1 LIQPNILPQELSLQR
16 EAVTKELLSDNN
28 LLQVGE
34 IEGDEE

>member
-16 EAVTKELLSDNN
+16 EAVTKELLSNN
-28 LLQVGE
+28 DLLQVGE